1 MSTRKAKPF
10 IATSVTPVPAMPP
23 PLVLPSEIRR
33 SSVAPGSRSR
43 SASSSRVP
51 SSANFSKPQ
60 PIVISAPQAAKQ
72 SYNPYTSPSASAT
85 NLSNVRPRTPTGKSL
100 YSSSP
105 APQNIAAPRSKSMT
119 SASLVGLPQNH
130 QSNQKSKP
138 APPPEAPKKTS
149 LGQKLRNVFSF
160 GKKNEVPRAEKS
172 DRTFSLS
179 FSKKGRAS
187 TMNAAIA
194 PPAAK
199 PQKQS
204 RRSMTMTTNQRA
216 DYSSKRT
223 STMTAAV
230 VPPTFEGFDSNFV
243 DNPKKRKSSRPKVVD
258 DDAASVRSN
267 SSVSS
272 FATLKKMG
280 TSFSKGTKSLF
291 NKNGK
296 DVIAAPAA
304 KPVHTKSSSTS
315 MSHFKPIESQPRT
328 YSLVL
333 SPITAPLAAEVD
345 RPPSFSFASSTS
357 NDLSAPAVTLPP
369 TPTRTDTD
377 SIITDAA
384 STIKVSNNSSSDDIL
399 TLPVESES
407 SDDDLNLA
415 DTVFPKNLDPST
427 VESIR
432 SSLDRTKSL
441 ERRRSRRSNKSS
453 RSTQSGDT
461 EKHAGTLEVHI
472 SSQDIALS
480 VPSSLGASPH
490 GILKHA
496 DAPASREGSLPD
508 GGEPEPEEIVAA
520 VRSRNSLKPST
531 SIASIFDF
539 GDSDINLDLNFD
551 FAPAAAAG
559 LETEAKKYKSSLKS
573 KPKDY
578 SLTETRIQ
586 QSYQQ
591 TYSET
596 NPATVPSTN
605 TNKPHHHHNHHHHSK
620 SPSFYHPL
628 HQTPGRP
635 SASGNSPAYRRHHA
649 TGSTSSTH
657 SSLQSSSL
665 SLSLSPSPPPGGVS
679 FSSRILIYDTYDA
692 IDYDRRAD
700 IATCNRLN
708 PMLAQQIKEELNNFK
723 MEMEVHVDSRI
734 YTHFY

>member
-10 IATSVTPVPAMPP
+10 IATSVTPAPAMPP

-33 SSVAPGSRSR
+33 SSIAPGSRSR

-51 SSANFSKPQ
+51 SANLSKPQ

-72 SYNPYTSPSASAT
+72 AYNPYTTSPSASAT
-85 NLSNVRPRTPTGKSL
+85 NVSNVVRPRTPTSKSF
-100 YSSSP
+100 YSSTP
-105 APQNIAAPRSKSMT
+105 APQNNAAPRSKSMT
-119 SASLVGLPQNH
+119 SASLVGAFQPTQKH
-130 QSNQKSKP
+130 QSSQKSKP
-138 APPPEAPKKTS
+138 APPPEAPRKTS
-149 LGQKLRNVFSF
+149 LGQKLRNAFSF
-160 GKKNEVPRAEKS
+160 GKKSETPRAEKS
-172 DRTFSLS
+172 ERTFSLS

-187 TMNAAIA
+187 TMNAAVV
-194 PPAAK
+194 PPSAK

-204 RRSMTMTTNQRA
+204 RKSMTMTTSKHP

-223 STMTAAV
+223 STMTTAV
-230 VPPTFEGFDSNFV
+230 APPTFEGFDSNFV
-243 DNPKKRKSSRPKVVD
+243 DSPKKRKSSRPKVVD
-258 DDAASVRSN
+258 DDAVSVRSN

-296 DVIAAPAA
+296 EVTASPAA
-304 KPVHTKSSSTS
+304 KPVHAKSSSTS
-315 MSHFKPIESQPRT
+315 MSHYKPMENHART

-333 SPITAPLAAEVD
+333 PPVTAPIVAEVD
-345 RPPSFSFASSTS
+345 RPQPFSFASSTS
-357 NDLSAPAVTLPP
+357 NDLSATAVTLPP

-377 SIITDAA
+377 SIVTDAA

-461 EKHAGTLEVHI
+461 EKHAATLEVHI
-472 SSQDIALS
+472 SSEDISLS

-496 DAPASREGSLPD
+496 DPSMSSSSSPD
-508 GGEPEPEEIVAA
+508 VSEPEPEEVAA
-520 VRSRNSLKPST
+520 PVRSRNSLKPST

-559 LETEAKKYKSSLKS
+559 LETEAKKYKSSLKA

-596 NPATVPSTN
+596 TTPST
-605 TNKPHHHHNHHHHSK
+605 KHHQHSK
-620 SPSFYHPL
+620 SQSFYHPL
-628 HQTPGRP
+628 YQPPARLSTSR
-635 SASGNSPAYRRHHA
+635 NSFGHHA
-649 TGSTSSTH
+649 TGSTSSAH
-657 SSLQSSSL
+657 SSSQSSS
-665 SLSLSPSPPPGGVS
+665 SPSPPPGVS
-679 FSSRILIYDTYDA
+679 FSSRIIIYDTYDA